1 MVFTPFQ
8 GDQPIDHILYI
19 GSDPL
24 LRMQRSGQLQ
34 LTFRLQSA
42 IDRIQI
48 EPVLKVIQWEAFR
61 RANWEPLLSPT
72 FALSEEANT
81 FTLTFP
87 TFEGADILALSGP
100 GLDAPRPSRWIRGRL
115 SQPLTQLPIAEHLWL
130 DSLVPRIDRQ
140 EDRSI
145 PPDHLHVNA
154 APVDFT
160 RSFLPLGENP
170 RVGDVVSIAS
180 AEALEKV
187 APSLQPDDWG
197 RIELTIAIDV
207 GDATLTWEYFGVEPG
222 QLGKWIPLK
231 ERAGVV
237 DETNALTRDGKLG
250 FAPDPVP
257 MNVGIPRLNGEP
269 ARTVFLFRVSI
280 EDGTYR
286 KVPCLRAFHVLLQI
300 PNSSA
305 RLVSP
310 IVAFTSESPL
320 DVVKPGTQPSVD
332 LTGLTRVDLRTP
344 FYPFGLSPSFGNT
357 FYFGLS
363 TPGQS
368 DPNPPEPPV
377 LLIPQTARLVWEFLG
392 QDGWKRLGGSSTR
405 EFTLPPT
412 EYAFI
417 DATQAFTR
425 SGFVSFRRPPDL
437 VPGQVNGQTD
447 YWVRARL
454 VSGLYGRLAE
464 FIPVDPADPA
474 KGFKLR
480 PSTGA
485 LNAPVI
491 SAMRVG
497 YEAQD
502 PFPLVITHNQF
513 RLQDETAKNRTPGG
527 VYRPFEPVDDAEPS
541 FYLAFDQQL
550 PNDAINLYFS
560 VPPRQFV
567 EKLR

>member
-8 GDQPIDHILYI
+8 GEQPIDHILYI

-42 IDRIQI
+42 IDRIHI

-87 TFEGADILALSGP
+87 TFEGADMLALSGP

-115 SQPLTQLPIAEHLWL
+115 TQPITQLPIAERLWL

-140 EDRSI
+140 EDTSI
-145 PPDHLHVNA
+145 PPDHVHVNA

-160 RSFLPLGENP
+160 KGFLPLGENP

-187 APSLQPDDWG
+187 APSLQPDDLG

-207 GDATLTWEYFGVEPG
+207 GDATPKWEYFGVEPG

-231 ERAGVV
+231 ERAGIV
-237 DETNALTRDGKLG
+237 DETNALTRDGKIDFVLDP
-250 FAPDPVP
+250 APLQVR
-257 MNVGIPRLNGEP
+257 IPRPGGQP
-269 ARTVFLFRVSI
+269 VSTFFFRVSI

-286 KVPCLRAFHVLLQI
+286 KVPCLRAFRVLLQI
-300 PNSSA
+300 PNSAA
-305 RLVSP
+305 RLVLP
-310 IVAFTSESPL
+310 IVAFTSDSPL
-320 DVVKPGTQPSVD
+320 EVVDPRGQPVD
-332 LTGLTRVDLRTP
+332 LTGLTPVDLRNP
-344 FYPFGLSPSFGNT
+344 FYPFGLSPTLGNT
-357 FYFGLS
+357 FYFGLPLEGQIA
-363 TPGQS
+363 PGLS
-368 DPNPPEPPV
+368 EPPV
-377 LLIPQTARLVWEFLG
+377 QLIPQTARLVWEFLS

-405 EFTLPPT
+405 EVTLPPT
-412 EYAFI
+412 EYAFV
-417 DATQAFTR
+417 DATQAFTG
-425 SGFVSFRRPPDL
+425 SGPISFRRPPDL

-454 VSGLYGRLAE
+454 VSGLYGRPAE

-480 PSTGA
+480 PGTGA

-497 YEAQD
+497 YKAQD

-513 RLQDETAKNRTPGG
+513 GLQDETAKNRTPGE

-541 FYLAFDQQL
+541 FYLAFDQKL
-550 PNDAINLYFS
+550 PNEAINLYFS

-567 EKLR
+567 ERLR